1 MLCTRVSLLGNNTV
15 VTAQVVGMIG
25 ITTVV
30 TALGTKVGVTMAGV
44 TLIGATM
51 TAGNPATLR
60 PETGIASLLK
70 VPTRSPKQL
79 QPTNAA

>member
-1 MLCTRVSLLGNNTV
+1 MLCTRISLLGNHTV

-25 ITTVV
+25 IT

-70 VPTRSPKQL
+70 KVTSTRSPQQL
-79 QPTNAA
+79 QPTMQA